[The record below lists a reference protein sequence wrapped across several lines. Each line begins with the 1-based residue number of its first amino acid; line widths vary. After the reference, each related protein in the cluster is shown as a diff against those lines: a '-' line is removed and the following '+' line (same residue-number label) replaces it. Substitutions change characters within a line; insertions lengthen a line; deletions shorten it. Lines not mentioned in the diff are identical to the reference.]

1 MGNNGFQNCS
11 PAAAAALPVLY
22 MQLALTTKTK
32 SSVQNWCLTLQV
44 WPSSRAALWASTGLS
59 MTRPVRPEK
68 SMATREFSDTLRCS
82 EEGGGGRCGGGR
94 GEGKSEEGGRVRGE
108 VDKGPEVKQA
118 RHSHWGMTNPV
129 CTQDHSSTQE
139 QRCVGKVSKAQIKDK
154 CTSPR
159 YNTVVFSEI

>member
-1 MGNNGFQNCS
+1 
-11 PAAAAALPVLY
+11 
-22 MQLALTTKTK
+22 
-32 SSVQNWCLTLQV
+32 
-44 WPSSRAALWASTGLS
+44 
-59 MTRPVRPEK
+59 
-68 SMATREFSDTLRCS
+68 MAV
-82 EEGGGGRCGGGR
+82 GGGR
-94 GEGKSEEGGRVRGE
+94 GRVRKEGGYGGE

-159 YNTVVFSEI
+159 YNNVVFSEI